1 MNLSVIIPTKNDEK
15 NSMLATAL
23 DRMKDL
29 PVEIIVVDWGSET
42 PVELPRYV
50 RGLYVPPAIANR
62 INRDSYM
69 AMAIAWNA
77 GIRRASHEYVCATG
91 NDSYCDESFVDWVA
105 RGQDKGAFH
114 FISRKHT
121 DDGKV
126 VRISRNYGA
135 GGAYFAHRDVWEALR
150 GFDEKYIYYGWF
162 DREVAERA
170 MLAGYSI
177 NLAYDV
183 SIWHF
188 RHDRYG
194 MRKAGMIN
202 EKVFPKETLIPE
214 SAVVNDYNWGVW
226 NEPIETT

>member
-1 MNLSVIIPTKNDEK
+1 
-15 NSMLATAL
+15 
-23 DRMKDL
+23 
-29 PVEIIVVDWGSET
+29 
-42 PVELPRYV
+42 
-50 RGLYVPPAIANR
+50 
-62 INRDSYM
+62 
-69 AMAIAWNA
+69 
-77 GIRRASHEYVCATG
+77 
-91 NDSYCDESFVDWVA
+91 VA
-105 RGQDKGAFH
+105 RCPDKNAFH

-135 GGAYFAHRDVWEALR
+135 GGAYFAHRDVWHALR

-170 MLAGYSI
+170 MLAGYRV
-177 NLAYDV
+177 NLVYDV

-202 EKVFPKETLIPE
+202 EKVFPKETLIPTE
-214 SAVVNDYNWGVW
+214 VLVNDENWGVG
-226 NEPIETT
+226 NESIEAA